1 MTDQY
6 ITTLTH
12 GAASCK
18 IHSYGATVLSF
29 ISDNQRE
36 HLFVSRDALLD
47 GSKPIR
53 GGIPIVFPI
62 FGPPGEHDGSMPQH
76 GFARCNFWKLETVV
90 NEDVATIA
98 VFSLALADAAKGRG
112 ENNAWSAA
120 QAALD
125 GTDCKLEY
133 QVRLE
138 NKQLTTTL
146 IIKNTGTDAFNWNCL
161 LHTYFAVDNKAA
173 LDGAKTHV
181 DGLGGYA
188 ITDKITGERDQ
199 RVQSYDEPVFV
210 DSVVGEIDAVFEHPE
225 AHPLVHAKIAA
236 GTTTAN
242 LRLEA
247 AGQVNDEVT
256 SVSCVVWNPG
266 KAKAEA
272 MADFGSDQYPDMLC
286 VEPGLLGHQ
295 PLLNP
300 GQEARLTQSIIV
312 L

>member
-1 MTDQY
+1 MTDNDKN

-12 GAASCK
+12 GGASCK
-18 IHSYGATVLSF
+18 IHAFGATVLSF
-29 ISDNQRE
+29 MSENGRE
-36 HLFVSRDALLD
+36 NLFLSRDALLD

-62 FGPPGEHDGSMPQH
+62 FGPPHDGSMPQH
-76 GFARCNFWKLETVV
+76 GYARCNLWKLNGVV
-90 NEDVATIA
+90 NEDVASIA
-98 VFSLALADAAKGRG
+98 RYSLELKDVTQGLG
-112 ENNAWSAA
+112 ENNAWSKA

-125 GTDCKLEY
+125 GTDCRLEY
-133 QVRLE
+133 EVRLE

-146 IIKNTGTDAFNWNCL
+146 IIKNTGADAFNFNCL
-161 LHTYFAVDNKAA
+161 LHSYFCVDNHAA
-173 LDGAKTHV
+173 LDATKTHI

-188 ITDKITGERDQ
+188 IADKISGERDQ

-210 DSVVGEIDAVFEHPE
+210 GSAQEIDCVFEHPE
-225 AHPLVHAKIAA
+225 AHPVVHAKIAA
-236 GTTTAN
+236 GSTTPN

-266 KAKAEA
+266 KSKADA
-272 MADFGSDQYPDMLC
+272 MSDFGSDQYSDMIC

-300 GQEARLTQSIIV
+300 GMEARLTQSIIA

>member
-6 ITTLTH
+6 VTTLTH

-18 IHSYGATVLSF
+18 IHAFGATVLSF
-29 ISDNQRE
+29 VSDSGRE
-36 HLFVSRDALLD
+36 HLFVSRDAVLD

-53 GGIPIVFPI
+53 GGIPLVFPI

-76 GFARCNFWKLETVV
+76 GFARCNDWTLDKVV
-90 NEDVATIA
+90 TEDIATIA
-98 VFSLALADAAKGRG
+98 VYSLALKDVTQGLG
-112 ENNAWSAA
+112 ENNAWSKA
-120 QAALD
+120 QASLD

-133 QVRLE
+133 EVRLE

-146 IIKNTGTDAFNWNCL
+146 IVKNTGSDAFNFNCL
-161 LHTYFAVDNKAA
+161 LHTYFAVENQAA
-173 LDGAKTHV
+173 LDPAKTHV

-188 ITDKITGERDQ
+188 IADKIAKTHDGI
-199 RVQSYDEPVFV
+199 QSFDEPV
-210 DSVVGEIDAVFEHPE
+210 VVGAQEIDAVFEHPE
-225 AHPLVHAKIAA
+225 AHPIVHAKIAA
-236 GTTTAN
+236 GTTTPN
-242 LRLEA
+242 VRLEA
-247 AGQVNDEVT
+247 AGQVNDQVT

-266 KAKAEA
+266 KQKAEA
-272 MADFGSDQYPDMLC
+272 MSDFGSDQYSEMLC

-300 GQEARLTQSIIV
+300 GMEARLTQSIIA